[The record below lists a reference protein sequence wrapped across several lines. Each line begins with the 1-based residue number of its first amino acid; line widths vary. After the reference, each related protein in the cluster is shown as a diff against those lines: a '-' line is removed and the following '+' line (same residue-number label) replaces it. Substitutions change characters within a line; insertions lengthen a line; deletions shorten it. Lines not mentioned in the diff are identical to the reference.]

1 MNFTYDLIIPN
12 EQRLNLIQQYYSI
25 LNTAIHQIIDKSSEQ
40 KGPRGNRL
48 EMKFYRL
55 FSIELLDLAL
65 RFNVELDRIPMNI
78 QSYQQQALPHDPN
91 MVFLI

>member
-1 MNFTYDLIIPN
+1 MRKITVYI
-12 EQRLNLIQQYYSI
+12 
-25 LNTAIHQIIDKSSEQ
+25 NTSIHQIIDKSSEQ
-40 KGPRGNRL
+40 KGPRGSRL

-65 RFNVELDRIPMNI
+65 RFNVELDRVPMNI

-91 MVFLI
+91 MVFY